1 MTDLISRQDAIDAL
15 GKAHFQNYGYAILV
29 IYDVPSALKTAEW
42 EENLQELED
51 RFGAFV
57 RFIVEDMLSGEGKR
71 WKTNVV
77 SGSQQEHLHTTGLN
91 IPVRF
96 GDATIK

>member
-1 MTDLISRQDAIDAL
+1 MT
-15 GKAHFQNYGYAILV
+15 
-29 IYDVPSALKTAEW
+29 
-42 EENLQELED
+42 EEDLQELED

-77 SGSQQEHLHTTGLN
+77 SGSQQDGNDTTGLN

-96 GDATIK
+96 GDATN